1 MLSRTAVITHSRY
14 NAQPYHA
21 QPLSRTTVITH
32 SRYHAQ
38 PLSRTTVITHSRHQ
52 KKRDLKILTRKIFVI
67 AKEISLFF

>member
-14 NAQPYHA
+14 NAQP
-21 QPLSRTTVITH
+21 
-32 SRYHAQ
+32 YHAQ